1 MKHILNFNK
10 WSLLESEEFK
20 VYTLPNRPNHIYR
33 RAGKDASGKPKW
45 QYQEKTTTNK
55 EEWLAVE
62 NEESIKALTSQ
73 YEANLAKEQASSVKA
88 SATGSAAASL
98 PKTTDPHD
106 YWTLVTIIAC
116 ENYTDQPQGMAD
128 VAQSIYNRFNT
139 SGQPYGN
146 SIAEIILSAGQYEPV
161 KVGKGKGAKWDSIR
175 SKEAAIQV
183 YLKTKGVDRTKAEA
197 AINTAVDAQKNST
210 LITNAKAHVGSRTEF
225 LASAPTDSKAKGS
238 TERTPS
244 DKHNTFFWNYA
255 GKTNYYDVK
264 KLAATPKPDSV
275 KIG

>member
-45 QYQEKTTTNK
+45 QYQEKNTTNK

-73 YEANLAKEQASSVKA
+73 YEANLAKEQASSNKPT
-88 SATGSAAASL
+88 TGSAAASL
-98 PKTTDPHD
+98 PRTTDPHD
-106 YWTLVTIIAC
+106 YWTLITIMAC
-116 ENYTDQPQGMAD
+116 ENYTDYPQGMAD

-139 SGQPYGN
+139 KGQPYGK
-146 SIAEIILSAGQYEPV
+146 SIAEVILKEGQYKPV
-161 KVGKGKGAKWDSIR
+161 EEGLGKGAKWDSIK
-175 SKEAAIQV
+175 SKESAIQV
-183 YLKTKGVDRTKAEA
+183 YMKTKSVDRKSAEA
-197 AINTAVDAQKNST
+197 AINVAIDAQKNST
-210 LITNAKAHVGSRTEF
+210 MISNAKTHVGSRTEF
-225 LASAPTDSKAKGS
+225 LASTPTSSNAKGAI
-238 TERTPS
+238 ERKPS

-255 GKTNYYDVK
+255 GKANYYDVK
-264 KLAATPKPDSV
+264 QLSATPKPDSV